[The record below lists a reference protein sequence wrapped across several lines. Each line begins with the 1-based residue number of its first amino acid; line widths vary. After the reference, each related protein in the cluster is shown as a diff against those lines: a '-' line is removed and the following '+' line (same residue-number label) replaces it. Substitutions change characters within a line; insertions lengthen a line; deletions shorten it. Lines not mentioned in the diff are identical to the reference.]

1 MRKQL
6 RFLARVVW
14 LSRIACCVIAAVCTT
29 VATADE
35 DPRRTPIVRVYEQCS
50 PAVVHVTGP
59 HVQKDTPSTLEF
71 FAPPDTPALPQLVG
85 TGFIVHQ
92 DGYMFTA
99 AHGVLD
105 LVSPQ
110 IILKGGKKLPAEV
123 LAVDPRFDVALLKIE
138 SADPL
143 PTIPLAESG
152 DVLVGETVVAI
163 GSPHGFQQTC
173 SKGIVSAL
181 GRTTNPSGLPGVTL
195 RDLIQGDV
203 PINPGNSGGPWLNV
217 LGQAIGMTTTRKDDA
232 ENIAFAIPSSALHG
246 VLGELLAAQ
255 RHPAFGLG
263 LQFTTD
269 GASTIANL
277 HADSPAAAAG
287 LQVGDVIQ
295 TLGETP
301 VGSSG
306 QFYLTLI
313 DKKAGDLVRIEFLRG
328 DTPMVAEI
336 TLPELAAVDSKASI
350 RKRLAIDVAPLSDKQ
365 TKEMQ
370 LRVPRGVLVESVFP
384 GPFDELEH
392 SPAPGDVIA
401 RVGYIRPR
409 DADHLALLLE
419 RQPRDQPVALV
430 FLRHR
435 NNKSTRLDVKAI
447 LP

>member
-1 MRKQL
+1 L
-6 RFLARVVW
+6 L
-14 LSRIACCVIAAVCTT
+14 IACCVFVAVGTSVCSG
-29 VATADE
+29 DE
-35 DPRRTPIVRVYEQCS
+35 DPRRTPIVRVYEQCG

-59 HVQKDTPSTLEF
+59 HVQKDTPSTFEF
-71 FAPPDTPALPQLVG
+71 FAPPDAPALPQLVG
-85 TGFIVHQ
+85 AGFIIHP
-92 DGYMFTA
+92 DGYMLTT
-99 AHGVLD
+99 AHGVLN
-105 LVSPQ
+105 LVSPR
-110 IILKGGKKLPAEV
+110 IILKGGERLPAEV

-143 PTIPLAESG
+143 PTIPLAKSG
-152 DVLVGETVVAI
+152 DVLVGETIVAI

-195 RDLIQGDV
+195 RDLIQGDA

-217 LGQAIGMTTTRKDDA
+217 LGQVIGMTTTRKDDA
-232 ENIAFAIPSSALHG
+232 ENIAFAVPSSSLHR

-263 LQFTTD
+263 MQFSND
-269 GASTIANL
+269 GASTV
-277 HADSPAAAAG
+277 ADVLTESPAALAG
-287 LQVGDVIQ
+287 LQVGDVIR

-306 QFYLTLI
+306 LFYLTLI
-313 DKKAGDLVRIEFLRG
+313 DKQAGDLVRVEFLRG

-336 TLPELAAVDSKASI
+336 ILPELAAVDAKASI
-350 RKRLAIDVAPLSDKQ
+350 RKRLAIDVAPLSDEQ
-365 TKEMQ
+365 TRAMH
-370 LRVPRGVLVESVFP
+370 LRVQRGVTVESVFS
-384 GPFDELEH
+384 GPFDKLEH

-409 DADHLALLLE
+409 DADHLARLLD
-419 RQPRDQPVALV
+419 RQPRDKPVPLV

-435 NNKSTRLDVKAI
+435 NNKSTRIDVKAI